1 MKINQRLIYF
11 VSITFVSVIFLFG
24 VKANALSL
32 ESLMNEDQESSSRGS
47 QASGFQ
53 ANGSQAS
60 STAAFEEAIKTE
72 AAKAETKPELSISIG
87 AMMDKTPTKQGELSL
102 ENIYQ
107 GRSQHQLMTAKQELV
122 SLNNQ
127 LRSDCSCSLSSSNAC
142 YDFNARSLGLTQKN
156 VISAANEANQI
167 LTNQS
172 KTICQSWN
180 NAKNFASDD
189 PQAMQQQVVVIKRY
203 KSLLNEVEKASQETA
218 QKLTKQNRQIEA
230 AIAQQEEDSGFDW
243 GKAMAM
249 GVGALAGGLG
259 ELDINSQTE
268 IISSIIQ
275 DSYSNDS
282 SMNNLQATVNGLN
295 SQMKQASASQNSLSS
310 GQTNGSGQTQSFSI
324 DFVYRDSCPSPSSTK
339 INAPIKTNSQACAN
353 AMKHYAKAAS
363 CNLIDDLEAAQSAYY
378 SACASEIYQ

>member
-1 MKINQRLIYF
+1 MKIKKRLIDF
-11 VSITFVSVIFLFG
+11 VSATFVSVVFLLS
-24 VKANALSL
+24 VKANALSF
-32 ESLMNEDQESSSRGS
+32 ESLMNEDQESTSSGS
-47 QASGFQ
+47 QASP
-53 ANGSQAS
+53 
-60 STAAFEEAIKTE
+60 TTAFEEAIKT
-72 AAKAETKPELSISIG
+72 KTKTETAPELSISIG
-87 AMMDKTPTKQGELSL
+87 TMMDKAPTKQGELSL

-107 GRSQHQLMTAKQELV
+107 GRTQHQLMTAKQELV
-122 SLNNQ
+122 SLNSQ
-127 LRSDCSCSLSSSNAC
+127 LRNDCSCSLSSSNAC
-142 YDFNARSLGLTQKN
+142 YDFSARSLRLTQKN
-156 VISAANEANQI
+156 VINAANEANQI

-180 NAKNFASDD
+180 NAKNFTSDD
-189 PQAMQQQVVVIKRY
+189 PQAMQQQVVVIRRY

-259 ELDINSQTE
+259 ELDIDSQTE

-275 DSYSNDS
+275 DGYSNDS
-282 SMNNLQATVNGLN
+282 SMNNLQATVNRLS
-295 SQMKQASASQNSLSS
+295 SQMKQASGNQNSPS
-310 GQTNGSGQTQSFSI
+310 NGQTQSFSI

-353 AMKHYAKAAS
+353 AMKRYAKAAS

-378 SACASEIYQ
+378 SACASEIY